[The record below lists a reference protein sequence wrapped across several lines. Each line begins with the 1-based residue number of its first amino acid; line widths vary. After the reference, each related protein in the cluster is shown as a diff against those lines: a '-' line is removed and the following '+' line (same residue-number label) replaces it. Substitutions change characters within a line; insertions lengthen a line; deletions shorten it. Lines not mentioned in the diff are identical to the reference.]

1 MRNNNS
7 SSFSLVELTNVIS
20 IIGILCAIGAG
31 GLGMGCVTTS
41 DREAS
46 ATRNAKEFAA
56 SMGMEIHGVSCSG
69 SDSDQDG
76 YVSCTLNLS
85 DDKLKAINCGYDQAV
100 AIMGQNT
107 GCKLAMPINV
117 GTVQQ

>member
-1 MRNNNS
+1 MRNNS
-7 SSFSLVELTNVIS
+7 SGASVIELVIVVS
-20 IIGILCAIGAG
+20 ILGILCAIGAG
-31 GLGMGCVTTS
+31 GLGIGCTTTS

-46 ATRNAKEFAA
+46 AQRNAKEYAA
-56 SMGMEIHGVSCSG
+56 SMGLTIQGVSCSG
-69 SDSDQDG
+69 SDSDLDG
-76 YVSCTLNLS
+76 YVSCTLNLG